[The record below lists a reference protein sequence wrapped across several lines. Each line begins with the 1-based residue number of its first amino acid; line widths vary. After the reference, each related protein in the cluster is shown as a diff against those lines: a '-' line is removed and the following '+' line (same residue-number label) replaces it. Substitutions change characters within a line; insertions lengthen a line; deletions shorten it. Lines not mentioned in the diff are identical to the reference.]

1 LTESRWHEVWSRHG
15 VERDVEAGSLLAGML
30 AADGFDTGFGSITE
44 DAWIDFVSRT
54 CDRLELRPG
63 DSLFEVGCGS
73 GAFLYPASVAGIDVG
88 GIDYSERL
96 VEDARRAMPD
106 GHFAVAEAAALDTQP
121 AVDAVVACSVFFY
134 FPSHEYAE
142 IVIRRMARKAIR
154 AVAVLDVP
162 DLATAAEALA
172 GRQERLGGAAAY
184 AERYGGL
191 DHLSFDRE
199 WMAEAMR
206 DAGLTDI
213 VIEDQQIADYANAKY
228 RFNVF
233 ARVP

>member
-1 LTESRWHEVWSRHG
+1 
-15 VERDVEAGSLLAGML
+15 ML

-44 DAWIDFVSRT
+44 DAWTDFVRRT
-54 CDRLELRPG
+54 CNRLELRPG

-73 GAFLYPASVAGIDVG
+73 GAFLYPAFVAGIDVG
-88 GIDYSERL
+88 GVDYSARL
-96 VEDARRAMPD
+96 IEDARRVMP
-106 GHFAVAEAAALDTQP
+106 GAAFTVAEAAELDTQP

-134 FPSHEYAE
+134 FPSYEYARL
-142 IVIRRMARKAIR
+142 VIERMARKAVR

-172 GRQERLGGAAAY
+172 GRQERLGGAATY
-184 AERYGGL
+184 AERYDGL
-191 DHLSFDRE
+191 DHRFDRE

-206 DAGLTDI
+206 DAGLTDV
-213 VIEDQQIADYANAKY
+213 VIEDQQIANYANARY
-228 RFNVF
+228 RFNAF